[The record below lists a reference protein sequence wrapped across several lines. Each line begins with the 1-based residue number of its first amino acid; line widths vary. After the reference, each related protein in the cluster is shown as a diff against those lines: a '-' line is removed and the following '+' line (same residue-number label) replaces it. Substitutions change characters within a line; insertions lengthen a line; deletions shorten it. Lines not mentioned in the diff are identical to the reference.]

1 MSMHSLVLFSRME
14 GGDVRNMKIF
24 KVVVSNK
31 RKKIESA
38 INDAAN
44 DGWEVQEFGYGSL
57 GLVEFWALLV
67 KED

>member
-1 MSMHSLVLFSRME
+1 M
-14 GGDVRNMKIF
+14 GNMKIY
-24 KVVVSNK
+24 KVVVSSK
-31 RKKIESA
+31 RKRIESA